1 MANSDFFTYEPLPHD
16 WISSIIEKK
25 DDMSVSIVIPKQ
37 NSKSSH
43 HFDRP
48 KFSLKPMSFLPLT
61 KKSGFGLTKD
71 KRSKSSM
78 KKSDISIGNNCEMR
92 LSHLNKSDKFNK
104 NSREEENIIDF
115 NDNFEKILE
124 KEIET
129 YAIKDIEKKKK
140 QRFFRF

>member
-1 MANSDFFTYEPLPHD
+1 MANSDFFTYESLPYD

-25 DDMSVSIVIPKQ
+25 DDMSISIVIPKQ

-48 KFSLKPMSFLPLT
+48 NFSLKPMAFLPVA
-61 KKSGFGLTKD
+61 KKSGFGISKER
-71 KRSKSSM
+71 RSKSSM
-78 KKSDISIGNNCEMR
+78 KKNDISSGNNSEMK
-92 LSHLNKSDKFNK
+92 LSQFYKSDKFLK
-104 NSREEENIIDF
+104 NSREDENQVDF

-129 YAIKDIEKKKK
+129 YANKDLEKKRK
-140 QRFFRF
+140 QKFFI